1 MLKYLLVLSLFAVGC
16 GKYIEVEPLVM
27 ESDEIV
33 YTQPASP
40 DIDINIVVEGDTTTV
55 EQTVTGTTAAPSE
68 TTVRPPTKSCSVCA
82 VKSMFKCTVHD
93 FNGRSSLLADLYSSP
108 IIGSFTMDQFDVT
121 PRDWNSGF
129 PKLPSSLSHLRENYA
144 IRCMGKLYVATTG
157 MHGFSMT
164 SDDGMRLLLNGIPAI
179 QDDGLHAPRTT
190 NSNVYLSKGFYK
202 MEVQWFQGPRTQIAA
217 ELKMSTPADAT
228 LSYVYSSTKKKACK

>member
-1 MLKYLLVLSLFAVGC
+1 MLKYLLILSLFSVGC

-27 ESDEIV
+27 ESSEV
-33 YTQPASP
+33 VHTQPASP

-55 EQTVTGTTAAPSE
+55 EQTVVTASPSE
-68 TTVRPPTKSCSVCA
+68 TTTTAPTTSCSVCA
-82 VKSMFKCTVHD
+82 VKNLFKCTVHD
-93 FNGRSSLLADLYSSP
+93 FNGRSSLLADLYTSP
-108 IIGSFTMDQFDVT
+108 IIGSFSMDQFDVT

-144 IRCMGKLYVATTG
+144 IRCMGKLHITTTG
-157 MHGFSMT
+157 MHNFSMT

-190 NSNVYLSKGFYK
+190 NSSVYLSKGFYK

-217 ELKMSTPADAT
+217 ELKMSTPTDAA
-228 LSYVYSSTKKKACK
+228 LAYVYSSAKKKVCK